1 MLGVGQPPL
10 EGCSSRGSFAET
22 GHEFTKCG
30 EAVSGEGVG
39 GGIGRGRWEIG
50 GIRGEK

>member
-1 MLGVGQPPL
+1 MKAVLQGEVLPK
-10 EGCSSRGSFAET
+10 T